1 MKINT
6 EPARMSKRQK
16 AYFERGRSV
25 GYVDG
30 VQAAPHID
38 DELKVKEIE
47 RLKKQLE
54 IERRMNETLQRDLQF
69 ANDRIE
75 QLMSSVVIIR
85 DKK

>member
-1 MKINT
+1 MKIGT

-16 AYFERGRSV
+16 AHFERGRSV
-25 GYVDG
+25 GYVQG
-30 VQAAPHID
+30 VEAAPRID

-54 IERRMNETLQRDLQF
+54 AERRMNEILQRDLQF
-69 ANDRIE
+69 ANDRID
-75 QLMSSVVIIR
+75 QLMNSVVIIR